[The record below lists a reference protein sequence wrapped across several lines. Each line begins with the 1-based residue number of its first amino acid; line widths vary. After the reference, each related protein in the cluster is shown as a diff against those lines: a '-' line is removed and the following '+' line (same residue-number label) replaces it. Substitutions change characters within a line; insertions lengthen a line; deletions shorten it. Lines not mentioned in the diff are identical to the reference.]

1 MLTKKFFITIILFFL
16 STNLVVKADTPYFL
30 DFKYVLNN
38 SDAGKKAQTFL
49 QNKLSKGLENLKKK
63 EKSIQESEKKIIQQ
77 KKILSADDYKN
88 KVKEEEKD
96 TQQDSNDF
104 KNLSKSELEKKL
116 NEAIK
121 NEDYEVA
128 SKIRDEINRRS

>member
-1 MLTKKFFITIILFFL
+1 MLTKKFFTLIILFFL

-63 EKSIQESEKKIIQQ
+63 RKKYSRKW
-77 KKILSADDYKN
+77 KKNNTA
-88 KVKEEEKD
+88 KE
-96 TQQDSNDF
+96 
-104 KNLSKSELEKKL
+104 NL
-116 NEAIK
+116 
-121 NEDYEVA
+121 
-128 SKIRDEINRRS
+128 IRWGV